1 MDTLTAS
8 TRAISSADDS
18 VYNSIEDSIA
28 GLTTQRDALALK
40 IETAL
45 DNAAFNNTEIKEK
58 DAKDWIAQAQSLI
71 NQASALA
78 A

>member
-8 TRAISSADDS
+8 TRAIGSTDDS
-18 VYNSIEDSIA
+18 VYNGIEDSIA
-28 GLTTQRDALALK
+28 GLTTQRDSLALK

-45 DNAAFNNTEIKEK
+45 DNAAFNNQEIKEK
-58 DAKDWIAQAQSLI
+58 DAKDWITQARSLI
-71 NQASALA
+71 NQANALA